1 MKFWLRST
9 GLAPRRRRW
18 GCAKRKSRSPGTKV
32 QRKNFLGETVH
43 PTEESVSGG
52 VKAALTQAYR
62 QAMNQTWMIPVILV
76 IVALLLVFALIGIF
90 S

>member
-1 MKFWLRST
+1 
-9 GLAPRRRRW
+9 
-18 GCAKRKSRSPGTKV
+18 V
-32 QRKNFLGETVH
+32 TVH
-43 PTEESVSGG
+43 LTGESVSGG